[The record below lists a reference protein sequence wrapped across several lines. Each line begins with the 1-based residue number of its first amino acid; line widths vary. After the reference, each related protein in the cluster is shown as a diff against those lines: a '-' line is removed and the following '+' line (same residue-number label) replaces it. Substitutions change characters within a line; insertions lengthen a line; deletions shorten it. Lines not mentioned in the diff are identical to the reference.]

1 MELILSSLSMLAQW
15 DVLAALVIGSIGGV
29 IIGAIPGV
37 GAAVAIAIL
46 LPATFSFEPIVGLT
60 LLLGVYGS
68 SMYGGAI
75 PAVLIN
81 TPGTAV
87 NALTTYDGYP
97 MTKKGQGHRAL
108 SLAYSASFFGGMFSI
123 LCLIVLSPVLAMIA
137 PHFGSRE
144 IFLAALMGIILVV
157 VAHRGQVFAAGMLAC
172 FGIFLST
179 IGLEPAKYTKR
190 FTFDQSWLTSGVDLI
205 VVVLGLFA
213 ISQALL
219 LLVDKEHQPG
229 SAKVEGNLFAG
240 LKELFA
246 FKRVA
251 TVSSGFGVLMGMIP
265 GVGEFTA
272 QFLSYTYAQKSSKDP
287 DLFGKGSPE
296 GLIASEAANNAVPG
310 AAMIPLLALGIPGEA
325 LTAMMLSV
333 FYVHNVIPGPQ
344 LFQGQL
350 DFVVALYLALILLNI
365 IVLIFLLSST
375 GLLLKIIQIP
385 TRFLGVMIMTL
396 SFVGVFSLRN
406 SVTDCAIAAGFGVF
420 GLVLKRLNLPIV
432 PIILGMVLG
441 GIMEVKLR
449 SAMARV
455 NSPLDFIDR
464 PIAAIPL
471 HSDHSH
477 SRPARTYGH
486 SRAKGATG
494 SRRGHFRN
502 LNTARVG
509 TKMLDQAAIDVLR
522 NQPVAEQGHFVNGA
536 FAASREGATLEV
548 LSPIDGKPL
557 TRIASGTA
565 ADVGGAV
572 EGARKAFEDGRWS
585 KTAPAHRK
593 KVLLKLADLIETKA
607 LELAVLGV
615 RDNGTEINM
624 AFKAE
629 ALSAAG
635 TFRYYAEALDKIYG
649 EIAPTADNVLGLVHR
664 APVGCRGGHRSLELP
679 ADDRRLE
686 DCTRARHGEL
696 HRAETG
702 GNSLA
707 QPAQDCRTGVGGRSS
722 GRCLQRRDRPRRR
735 CRRSPGPIHGCRHP
749 GLHRFRCDRA
759 AAS

>member
-219 LLVDKEHQPG
+219 LLVDKEHHPG
-229 SAKVEGNLFAG
+229 SAKVEGNLFTG

-246 FKRVA
+246 FKRIA

-272 QFLSYTYAQKSSKDP
+272 QFLSYTYAQKTSKDP

-464 PIAAIPL
+464 PIAAILFTAIILILVL
-471 HSDHSH
+471 HV
-477 SRPARTYGH
+477 
-486 SRAKGATG
+486 RAVI
-494 SRRGHFRN
+494 R
-502 LNTARVG
+502 
-509 TKMLDQAAIDVLR
+509 
-522 NQPVAEQGHFVNGA
+522 EQ
-536 FAASREGATLEV
+536 
-548 LSPIDGKPL
+548 
-557 TRIASGTA
+557 
-565 ADVGGAV
+565 
-572 EGARKAFEDGRWS
+572 KA
-585 KTAPAHRK
+585 
-593 KVLLKLADLIETKA
+593 
-607 LELAVLGV
+607 
-615 RDNGTEINM
+615 
-624 AFKAE
+624 
-629 ALSAAG
+629 
-635 TFRYYAEALDKIYG
+635 
-649 EIAPTADNVLGLVHR
+649 
-664 APVGCRGGHRSLELP
+664 
-679 ADDRRLE
+679 
-686 DCTRARHGEL
+686 
-696 HRAETG
+696 
-702 GNSLA
+702 
-707 QPAQDCRTGVGGRSS
+707 
-722 GRCLQRRDRPRRR
+722 RRDREEDT
-735 CRRSPGPIHGCRHP
+735 SETSTQQG
-749 GLHRFRCDRA
+749 
-759 AAS
+759 

>member
-15 DVLAALVIGSIGGV
+15 DVLAALVIGSVGGV

-219 LLVDKEHQPG
+219 LLVDKEHHPG
-229 SAKVEGNLFAG
+229 SAKVEGNLFSG

-251 TVSSGFGVLMGMIP
+251 TVSSSFGVLMGMIP

-272 QFLSYTYAQKSSKDP
+272 QFLSYTYAQKTSKDP

-350 DFVVALYLALILLNI
+350 DFVIALYLALILLNI

-464 PIAAIPL
+464 PIAAILFVAIILILVL
-471 HSDHSH
+471 HV
-477 SRPARTYGH
+477 
-486 SRAKGATG
+486 RAV
-494 SRRGHFRN
+494 FREN
-502 LNTARVG
+502 KVRMEREEDSSETS
-509 TKMLDQAAIDVLR
+509 TQ
-522 NQPVAEQGHFVNGA
+522 QG
-536 FAASREGATLEV
+536 
-548 LSPIDGKPL
+548 
-557 TRIASGTA
+557 
-565 ADVGGAV
+565 
-572 EGARKAFEDGRWS
+572 
-585 KTAPAHRK
+585 
-593 KVLLKLADLIETKA
+593 
-607 LELAVLGV
+607 
-615 RDNGTEINM
+615 
-624 AFKAE
+624 
-629 ALSAAG
+629 
-635 TFRYYAEALDKIYG
+635 
-649 EIAPTADNVLGLVHR
+649 
-664 APVGCRGGHRSLELP
+664 
-679 ADDRRLE
+679 
-686 DCTRARHGEL
+686 
-696 HRAETG
+696 
-702 GNSLA
+702 
-707 QPAQDCRTGVGGRSS
+707 
-722 GRCLQRRDRPRRR
+722 
-735 CRRSPGPIHGCRHP
+735 
-749 GLHRFRCDRA
+749 
-759 AAS
+759 